1 MSEMAND
8 SLLIKSAA
16 SERSDGS
23 DVRQKEVCSYVWTS
37 HTHREGTLDSAIR
50 CYHGKHSRGLAF
62 PCGSPWRREKK
73 KNWIFFIFLFFLLHV
88 LFFSFHNLQQGHRE
102 VSNIMVQFNQK
113 VRDGEE
119 LRRLGVS
126 ALSDE
131 NWQIVTK
138 RSYFWNIL
146 SLYHLK
152 WKHKSFDDVTLSRLQ
167 K

>member
-50 CYHGKHSRGLAF
+50 CYHGKHFWGLAL
-62 PCGSPWRREKK
+62 PCGSPWRREEKK
-73 KNWIFFIFLFFLLHV
+73 IGSFFFLLHV
-88 LFFSFHNLQQGHRE
+88 LFFSFHNMQQGHRE
-102 VSNIMVQFNQK
+102 VSTIMVQFNQK
-113 VRDGEE
+113 VRDGKE

-131 NWQIVTK
+131 NWKIITK
-138 RSYFWNIL
+138 RPYFWNIL

-152 WKHKSFDDVTLSRLQ
+152 WKHKSFDNVAVSRLQ